1 MRGGAGGAVA
11 GDGVEQRR
19 VGLESPRAE
28 QRAGGVQQGDGGDRE
43 ARFFVEFAGQG
54 GFRSLAGLDRAAGE
68 FEHGA
73 VHHRLGRHQGA
84 PGAHQHAVDPQVLR
98 PGRAVH
104 PGVQA
109 PAPGR
114 G

>member
-1 MRGGAGGAVA
+1 M
-11 GDGVEQRR
+11 
-19 VGLESPRAE
+19 
-28 QRAGGVQQGDGGDRE
+28 QQGDGGDRK
-43 ARFFVEFAGQG
+43 ARFLVEFAGQRRL
-54 GFRSLAGLDRAAGE
+54 RSLAGFYRAAGE
-68 FEHGA
+68 FENGA

-104 PGVQA
+104 PAVQA